1 MSHLFKKNYKKIYK
15 FFIIS
20 IFFTIIAL
28 SYLGLQKYSGNKI
41 NYLSFTIISNF
52 LILFAT
58 RKRTIFFETFFSLFL
73 WLGFWFKFTCTIVFT
88 DGVFREGVGIFDYS
102 KESFDETLLISQ
114 IGILAFIIS
123 GFFREY
129 FIFNY
134 PRKLDIQNF
143 KHNFFS
149 FGRKNIWIFF
159 TIFFIAIACLNFY
172 FKVYQKGLMPIYE
185 INFLISGIFK
195 WLLLFGLSAF
205 SANLIFYEFNFYKKF
220 FFISLLIITIE
231 TFFTSFSMLSR
242 GMIFNVL
249 ALLLGIYK
257 FSNKVNKPNDINYYI
272 KSIIFAFIL
281 FYISISS
288 VNYIRANYFYV
299 GKSAIFTVNK
309 FSEVK
314 EVKKDEDK
322 KIQKKY
328 ATTKAINS
336 EILYLIINR
345 WVGIDG
351 VMSIISKKDLLN
363 TSFLLSSFNERASK
377 DMPTFYELTFE
388 LKENKVSNELYENV
402 KGNTLPGVLAFSYY
416 SGSYYILFLIIFSI
430 SIFASCLEYLS
441 FKFSSN
447 NLILASLIGQVIAF
461 RFAHF
466 GYLPHQSYLLFGS
479 IILTII
485 LSYIL
490 SLCLK
495 KI

>member
-1 MSHLFKKNYKKIYK
+1 M
-15 FFIIS
+15 
-20 IFFTIIAL
+20 
-28 SYLGLQKYSGNKI
+28 
-41 NYLSFTIISNF
+41 
-52 LILFAT
+52 
-58 RKRTIFFETFFSLFL
+58 
-73 WLGFWFKFTCTIVFT
+73 
-88 DGVFREGVGIFDYS
+88 
-102 KESFDETLLISQ
+102 LISQ

-134 PRKLDIQNF
+134 PKKLDIQNF
-143 KHNFFS
+143 KYNFFS

-257 FSNKVNKPNDINYYI
+257 FSNKANKPNDINYYI
-272 KSIIFAFIL
+272 KTIIFAFIL

-299 GKSAIFTVNK
+299 GKSSIFAVDK

-314 EVKKDEDK
+314 KEDEDEDK

-363 TSFLLSSFNERASK
+363 ISFLLSSFNERASK

-388 LKENKVSNELYENV
+388 LEENKVSNELYENV

-416 SGSYYILFLIIFSI
+416 SGSYYILFLIIFFI

>member
-1 MSHLFKKNYKKIYK
+1 
-15 FFIIS
+15 
-20 IFFTIIAL
+20 
-28 SYLGLQKYSGNKI
+28 
-41 NYLSFTIISNF
+41 
-52 LILFAT
+52 
-58 RKRTIFFETFFSLFL
+58 
-73 WLGFWFKFTCTIVFT
+73 
-88 DGVFREGVGIFDYS
+88 
-102 KESFDETLLISQ
+102 
-114 IGILAFIIS
+114 
-123 GFFREY
+123 
-129 FIFNY
+129 
-134 PRKLDIQNF
+134 
-143 KHNFFS
+143 
-149 FGRKNIWIFF
+149 
-159 TIFFIAIACLNFY
+159 
-172 FKVYQKGLMPIYE
+172 
-185 INFLISGIFK
+185 
-195 WLLLFGLSAF
+195 
-205 SANLIFYEFNFYKKF
+205 
-220 FFISLLIITIE
+220 
-231 TFFTSFSMLSR
+231 
-242 GMIFNVL
+242 
-249 ALLLGIYK
+249 
-257 FSNKVNKPNDINYYI
+257 
-272 KSIIFAFIL
+272 
-281 FYISISS
+281 
-288 VNYIRANYFYV
+288 V
-299 GKSAIFTVNK
+299 GKSSIFAVNK
-309 FSEVK
+309 FS

-363 TSFLLSSFNERASK
+363 TPFLLSSFNERASK

-461 RFAHF
+461 RLAHF